1 MTIHNTLLFAHW
13 LEKRGLRWVRQ
24 RVLNELVNPSF
35 APLRRIIRFQINL
48 RSKILMFAHKLFG
61 HSSRASID
69 VSTLFFIFDL
79 QVCPIAFDV
88 VTYMAGAEI
97 ERRRR
102 GLARIHVLVVPGRD
116 KGMRLELPEY
126 DAVVDVEARRFRL
139 FHLVMPCFS
148 FLPSCT
154 GFTLCSSRQEVS
166 AFTGVTGTNIFP
178 ADWLEALPSRPQPR
192 WVFDASRS
200 GEKIF
205 PILTAPLA
213 ALRYVDQYIYS
224 VASDRR
230 VIVISL
236 RQYKY
241 SPARNSNLSAWAMF
255 AQILQLQNYAVIFV
269 MDTEEALNPL
279 PSELRPYSVFLPGSW
294 NLALRMALYQRAFLN
309 LAISQGPMELCW
321 FNEVCRYLLF
331 FSLDSA
337 PLTSLEHLK
346 AQGIDVG
353 GDLPFAK
360 PWQRWVWEKDDLE
373 IISKEFSYFLPLL
386 EGLDAT
392 L

>member
-1 MTIHNTLLFAHW
+1 
-13 LEKRGLRWVRQ
+13 
-24 RVLNELVNPSF
+24 
-35 APLRRIIRFQINL
+35 
-48 RSKILMFAHKLFG
+48 
-61 HSSRASID
+61 
-69 VSTLFFIFDL
+69 
-79 QVCPIAFDV
+79 
-88 VTYMAGAEI
+88 MAEAEI

-102 GLARIHVLVVPGRD
+102 GLARIHVLVVPGRY

-126 DAVVDVEARRFRL
+126 DAVVDVESRRWRL
-139 FHLVMPCFS
+139 FHLVIPCFS

-154 GFTLCSSRQEVS
+154 GFTLCSSRNEVS
-166 AFTGVTGTNIFP
+166 AFIGVADANLCP

-192 WVFDASRS
+192 WIFDASRS

-205 PILTAPLA
+205 PVLTAPLG

-224 VASDRR
+224 VASNRR

-236 RQYKY
+236 RQYNY
-241 SPARNSNLSAWAMF
+241 TPARNSNLSAWAMF

-269 MDTEEALNPL
+269 MDTEEANNPL

-321 FNEVCRYLLF
+321 FNEACRYLLF
-331 FSLDSA
+331 SPIDTA
-337 PLTSLEHLK
+337 PLTSLEPLK

-360 PWQRWVWEKDDLE
+360 PWQRWVGEKDDLDV
-373 IISKEFSYFLPLL
+373 IIREFTCFLPLL
-386 EGLDAT
+386 EEHNAT